1 MAYHKKALLSDEKLY
16 TLLLDGQYLQ
26 EKDLQK
32 ARESA
37 ASRQMS
43 LQQAILETDLLSD
56 ENLGKVISEAV
67 NLPFIELSKIVI
79 PEETLRIIP
88 EIVAKK
94 HEIVAFGQDE
104 KGLKVATPSPPSPE
118 VLRFISLKTGS
129 TVVLH
134 YCTPKDFQD
143 ALNLYKKG
151 LQKSFDELLS
161 EQIGEAGTEGAEAPI
176 VKIVQLLIEYAY
188 DNKASDIHVEPVKND
203 TLVRFRIDGVLHD
216 VLRLP
221 KPLEP
226 QILTRIKVLSKLR
239 TDEHMSAQD
248 GKMKIKLESG
258 ELDIRTSVV
267 PVTNG
272 EKCVMRLLSSHSRQF
287 SLQDLGM
294 NEQDLAKVRSGFAKP
309 YGMILSTGPTGSGK
323 TTTIYAILKILNTR
337 EKNIATIEDP
347 VEYDIEGINQIQVNP
362 DSNLTFAHGLR
373 SILRQDPDIVFV
385 GEIRDE
391 ETADI
396 AVNAA
401 MTGHLVLSTLHTNDA
416 AASLPRLI
424 EMDVEPYLVS
434 STVNV
439 IVAQRL
445 VRKICEKCRVSQ
457 ITKTQELSAYF
468 SPELLKTYF
477 GEGPEVSLYV
487 GKGCPVCHMSGY
499 LGRIGVF
506 EVLQVTPA
514 IEELIN
520 QKASASEIMK
530 TAVKEG
536 MVTMM
541 KDGLEKIQQG
551 ITTLEEVLRVTK
563 E

>member
-1 MAYHKKALLSDEKLY
+1 MSHHKQTLLSDDKLFS
-16 TLLLDGQYLQ
+16 LLLDGQYLP
-26 EKDLQK
+26 EKDLKK
-32 ARESA
+32 AQTLA
-37 ASRQMS
+37 QTQQIS
-43 LQQAILETDLLSD
+43 LQQAILESDLLSD
-56 ENLGKVISEAV
+56 ENLGKVISDAA
-67 NLPFIELSKIVI
+67 NLPFVALSKIVI
-79 PEETLRIIP
+79 SDETLGIIP

-94 HEIVAFGQDE
+94 HDIIAFSQGPE
-104 KGLKVATPSPPSPE
+104 GIKVASPSPPSAE
-118 VLRFISLKTGS
+118 VFRFLSLKTGS
-129 TVVLH
+129 VVVLY

-161 EQIGEAGTEGAEAPI
+161 EQIGVAGKEGEEAPI

-188 DNKASDIHVEPVKND
+188 DNKASDIHIEPLKND
-203 TLVRFRIDGVLHD
+203 TIVRFRIDGVLHD

-221 KPLEP
+221 KTIEA
-226 QILTRIKVLSKLR
+226 QILTRIKVLSKLK

-248 GKMKIKLESG
+248 GKMKINLPSE
-258 ELDIRTSVV
+258 ELDIRTSIV
-267 PVTNG
+267 PITNG

-294 NEQDLAKVRSGFAKP
+294 NEGDLTKVRSGFTKP
-309 YGMILSTGPTGSGK
+309 YGMILATGPTGSGK
-323 TTTIYAILKILNTR
+323 TTTIYAILKMLNTR

-347 VEYDIEGINQIQVNP
+347 VEYDIEGINQIQVNT
-362 DSNLTFAHGLR
+362 DTNLSFAHGLR

-457 ITKTQELSAYF
+457 VVKIQDLQAHFSAELIT
-468 SPELLKTYF
+468 TYF
-477 GEGPEVSLYV
+477 GKGDEVRLYA

-499 LGRIGVF
+499 QGRIGVF

-536 MVTMM
+536 MITMM

-551 ITTLEEVLRVTK
+551 ITSLDEVLRVTK